1 MLDDPTQILRDS
13 FDRLLTFAGADRALE
28 GSMPSSPKGRTYVL
42 AIGKAAASMAQAF
55 EAAVAQRYGP

>member
-28 GSMPSSPKGRTYVL
+28 GSMPSSPKGRTY
-42 AIGKAAASMAQAF
+42 ACHRQGSRIN
-55 EAAVAQRYGP
+55 GPGL